1 MAQGT
6 PTADTAAMGVFKEE
20 LGALTEET
28 PMEERYDLGMM
39 IVGTG
44 VSISAAAKLVGL
56 SRSRLYTRALSTW
69 TDEEKEEKIKEAE
82 QRILFLALDAT
93 ETLSARIMDLVDDG
107 AMRPSEAVK
116 ALGIVRDTV
125 AKKLEWGTPPPPPP
139 PEEKVPLL
147 AQLLNR
153 VERGETL
160 SLKVGF
166 EREETEIEAE
176 VVESED

>member
-1 MAQGT
+1 
-6 PTADTAAMGVFKEE
+6 MGAFKEE
-20 LGALTEET
+20 LDALTEDT
-28 PMEERYDLGMM
+28 PVEERYDLGMM

-56 SRSRLYTRALSTW
+56 PRSRLYTRALSTW
-69 TDEEKEEKIKEAE
+69 TEEEKEEKIKAAE

-93 ETLSARIMDLVDDG
+93 EMLSTHIMDLAEG
-107 AMRPSEAVK
+107 GGMRSSEVVK

-125 AKKLEWGTPPPPPP
+125 AKKQEWGTPPPPPP

-153 VERGETL
+153 VAEGDTL
-160 SLKVGF
+160 KIGF
-166 EREETEIEAE
+166 EREEKAIEAE
-176 VVESED
+176 RVDDDRVDD